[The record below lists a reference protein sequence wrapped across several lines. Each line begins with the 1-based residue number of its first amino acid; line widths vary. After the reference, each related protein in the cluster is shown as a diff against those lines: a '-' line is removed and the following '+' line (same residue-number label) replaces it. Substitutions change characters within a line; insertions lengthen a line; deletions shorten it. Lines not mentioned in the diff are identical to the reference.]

1 MYNENN
7 VTIIS
12 VTTKESVT
20 ILEENTGG
28 NFVVKQN
35 NDVIA
40 RTYNLKQALD
50 IAAIV
55 LNRTAE
61 NA

>member
-1 MYNENN
+1 MNES
-7 VTIIS
+7 VTIMS
-12 VTTKESVT
+12 VSTKESVT
-20 ILEENTGG
+20 FVKESSTG
-28 NFVVKQN
+28 NFIVQQN

-40 RTYNLKQALD
+40 RTYSLKQALE
-50 IAAIV
+50 IAAMI